1 MQNKPRITVMIV
13 TNHPIMRDGLRLRV
27 QQEPDMHV
35 VCEAGDVA
43 ETIRDL
49 RLCKPDIAL
58 IDLQLPRGAG
68 LMVMNAIR
76 AISPFTPLVVLTNY
90 PGDVDTSPRCG
101 QGATL
106 VVSKTLAGE
115 QVIGAIRQAT
125 SDTGG
130 EMRE

>member
-1 MQNKPRITVMIV
+1 
-13 TNHPIMRDGLRLRV
+13 MR
-27 QQEPDMHV
+27 V

-43 ETIRDL
+43 QTIHDF

-68 LMVMNAIR
+68 LLAMNAIR
-76 AISPFTPLVVLTNY
+76 AISPLTPVVVLTNY
-90 PGDVDTSPRCG
+90 PGDVDTSPRSG

-106 VVSKTLAGE
+106 VVSKTLASE
-115 QVIGAIRQAT
+115 QVIGAIRKAI

-130 EMRE
+130 VMRE